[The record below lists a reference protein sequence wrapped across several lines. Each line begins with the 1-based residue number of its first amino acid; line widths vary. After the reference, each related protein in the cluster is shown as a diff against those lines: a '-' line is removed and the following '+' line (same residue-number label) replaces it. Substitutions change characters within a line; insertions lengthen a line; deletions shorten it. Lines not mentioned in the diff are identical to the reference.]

1 MRPHPVTASARFP
14 AHAAILVVLAIAVAG
29 CGVRPL
35 RAPNDPASPPPRAT
49 PDRAVEDRILA
60 LNPERVTAADVRDTL
75 AKGPAPRIMLIHGGI
90 YPVHLSMTS
99 FGEFLVGMGYP
110 ESSIRDPYDGSW
122 SHSPYEDAERLAG
135 IAAWYYERDGM
146 PPMIIGHS
154 QGGMQAVKVLH
165 VLDGTYS
172 PRVPVW
178 NPLTDFAENRTAIVD
193 PLTGRPQEVVGLRLS
208 YVSVGGGGRRGV
220 PAAQPVEPARQA
232 AHDPRHGRR
241 FHRLLDR
248 RRLLGV
254 DGARRRRHA
263 QVHERRPRERAQRD
277 AAGRIQPRRGAGDAR
292 PARRTPRCAPGSTRM
307 PRARCRRRRPR
318 TPATSCGRPTSGTA

>member
-1 MRPHPVTASARFP
+1 L
-14 AHAAILVVLAIAVAG
+14 IVVLAAG

-35 RAPNDPASPPPRAT
+35 RAPDDPAAPPPRAA

-60 LNPERVTAADVRDTL
+60 LDPGRVTAADVSETL

-135 IAAWYYERDGM
+135 IAAWYHERDGM

-165 VLDGTYS
+165 VLDGAYS

-178 NPLTDFAENRTAIVD
+178 NPLTDFAETRTQIVD
-193 PLTGRPQEVVGLRLS
+193 PLTGRSQEGVGLRLS
-208 YVSVGGGGRRGV
+208 YVSAVG
-220 PAAQPVEPARQA
+220 
-232 AHDPRHGRR
+232 
-241 FHRLLDR
+241 
-248 RRLLGV
+248 LGYN
-254 DGARRRRHA
+254 
-263 QVHERRPRERAQRD
+263 
-277 AAGRIQPRRGAGDAR
+277 
-292 PARRTPRCAPGSTRM
+292 
-307 PRARCRRRRPR
+307 
-318 TPATSCGRPTSGTA
+318 